1 MKFLSPLRLFR
12 LWSQTRKYEGR
23 DEKKMSDHSTAIFVG
38 LGHGA
43 VGGTANRLCSR
54 FFTANPTAQ
63 ERRYD
68 AGYTG
73 LDGTYARQAP

>member
-1 MKFLSPLRLFR
+1 
-12 LWSQTRKYEGR
+12 
-23 DEKKMSDHSTAIFVG
+23 MSDHSTAIFVG